1 MGRIQPLKG
10 PIVNKQEFREN
21 MPGLKASAGIESWP
35 QNGLRHSFDSYH
47 PALLGDGGKTAQQ
60 MGHRSTDIVHN
71 HYKTPVLK
79 AEAEKFWALRSAPRS
94 DSTRE
99 SKGGL

>member
-21 MPGLKASAGIESWP
+21 MPGLKASAGIESWA
-35 QNGLRHSFDSYH
+35 QNGLRHSFDSCH

-71 HYKTPVLK
+71 QYKTPVLK
-79 AEAEKFWALRSAPRS
+79 AKAEKFWALRPAAPS